1 MRDDGTQQGMR
12 RTAAAL
18 VFTALAFGAGTA
30 QAQITSKPIDTDAL
44 VVKPVEA
51 TTGVIGST
59 VNFVSRVTANHFAG
73 PSTGGRRSMANQRG
87 SMPKG
92 RNSTRHR
99 SPKWRCSGSTM
110 RTDTLQ
116 RIENAVLSLFSQR
129 DFHEVSLIDVAR
141 TAHVSLQTIYKYFGS
156 KEVLVYA
163 MLDVMLGRLAE
174 RMLDHLQGIDDARE
188 RLRKTL
194 WVTVDYMDKHPA
206 VILLLF
212 TAVPVSRHNN
222 IGIYESAE
230 LMGAFRGVLKD
241 GQARGVLN
249 NTVSS
254 KVLLDVFMGILGRVI
269 LMHIVRGE
277 RRPLIEQF
285 DEFFNIVWR
294 AMSVE

>member
-1 MRDDGTQQGMR
+1 M
-12 RTAAAL
+12 
-18 VFTALAFGAGTA
+18 LA
-30 QAQITSKPIDTDAL
+30 
-44 VVKPVEA
+44 
-51 TTGVIGST
+51 
-59 VNFVSRVTANHFAG
+59 
-73 PSTGGRRSMANQRG
+73 
-87 SMPKG
+87 
-92 RNSTRHR
+92 
-99 SPKWRCSGSTM
+99 TM
-110 RTDTLQ
+110 RTDTLH
-116 RIENAVLSLFSQR
+116 RIEQAVLTLFSQK

-188 RLRKTL
+188 RLRKTC
-194 WVTVDYMDKHPA
+194 WVTLDYMDKHPA

-222 IGIYESAE
+222 IGIYESPA

-254 KVLLDVFMGILGRVI
+254 KVLLDVFMGILGRVM

-277 RRPLIEQF
+277 KRPLIAQF
-285 DEFFNIVWR
+285 DALFHILWR
-294 AMSVE
+294 AMSAA

>member
-1 MRDDGTQQGMR
+1 M
-12 RTAAAL
+12 
-18 VFTALAFGAGTA
+18 LA
-30 QAQITSKPIDTDAL
+30 
-44 VVKPVEA
+44 
-51 TTGVIGST
+51 
-59 VNFVSRVTANHFAG
+59 
-73 PSTGGRRSMANQRG
+73 
-87 SMPKG
+87 
-92 RNSTRHR
+92 
-99 SPKWRCSGSTM
+99 TM

-116 RIENAVLSLFSQR
+116 RIEKAVLSLFSQR

-174 RMLDHLQGIDDARE
+174 RMLDHLQGIDNVRE
-188 RLRKTL
+188 RLRKTC
-194 WVTVDYMDKHPA
+194 WVTLDYMDKHPA

-212 TAVPVSRHNN
+212 TAVPVSRHNQ
-222 IGIYESAE
+222 IGIYESPE
-230 LMGAFRGVLKD
+230 LMGAFRCVLED
-241 GQARGVLN
+241 GQACGVLN

-254 KVLLDVFMGILGRVI
+254 NVLLDVFMGIIGRVI

-285 DEFFNIVWR
+285 DEFFHIVWR

>member
-1 MRDDGTQQGMR
+1 
-12 RTAAAL
+12 
-18 VFTALAFGAGTA
+18 
-30 QAQITSKPIDTDAL
+30 
-44 VVKPVEA
+44 
-51 TTGVIGST
+51 
-59 VNFVSRVTANHFAG
+59 
-73 PSTGGRRSMANQRG
+73 
-87 SMPKG
+87 MPA
-92 RNSTRHR
+92 R
-99 SPKWRCSGSTM
+99 SPSPPPPRTHDERRAMLATM

-222 IGIYESAE
+222 IGIYESPE

-254 KVLLDVFMGILGRVI
+254 KVLLDVFMGIIGRVI

>member
-1 MRDDGTQQGMR
+1 MATRSPTGAK
-12 RTAAAL
+12 RTAATLSPQADQTAGQEGAVVTRNPAAL
-18 VFTALAFGAGTA
+18 RAGT
-30 QAQITSKPIDTDAL
+30 QARLEK
-44 VVKPVEA
+44 
-51 TTGVIGST
+51 
-59 VNFVSRVTANHFAG
+59 
-73 PSTGGRRSMANQRG
+73 
-87 SMPKG
+87 
-92 RNSTRHR
+92 
-99 SPKWRCSGSTM
+99 
-110 RTDTLQ
+110 
-116 RIENAVLSLFSQR
+116 AVLQLFSTH

-141 TAHVSLQTIYKYFGS
+141 AANVSLQTIYKYFGS
-156 KEVLVYA
+156 KEALVYG

-174 RMLDHLQGIDDARE
+174 RMIDHLQGIDDVRE